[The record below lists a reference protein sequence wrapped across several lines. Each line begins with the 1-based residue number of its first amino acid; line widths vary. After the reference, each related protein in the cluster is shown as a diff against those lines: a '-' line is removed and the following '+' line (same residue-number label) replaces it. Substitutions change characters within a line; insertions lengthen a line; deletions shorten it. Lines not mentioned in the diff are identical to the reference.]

1 MRKIKKFFKNP
12 GVFFRD
18 HLNKRYPVF
27 RNEIFC
33 REEEESI
40 LMRHDL
46 AIEEKISVTF
56 PVDVV
61 FTWVDDKDPEW
72 VARYNDCRETYSGES
87 GLHAKDPAR
96 FSNHDELK
104 YSLRCVL
111 KYLPWVRNIFIVT
124 DNQHPAWVDKHY
136 DKRVKIVDHRDIIPA
151 LYLPTFNSHVI
162 EAHLHKIDGLA
173 EHFIYFNDDV
183 FVARP
188 LPVGHFFKSN
198 GIASLFI
205 SQKSLDDMHKKGNP
219 TPTLNASL
227 AGRSLLAQ
235 QFDGE
240 MLDSPLVHTYVPL
253 RKSLYLKCWQA
264 FEHEINSFLPNK
276 FRANNDLNMATFLVP
291 WFSYLNGSAV
301 LARDICY
308 YFNIRSPAA
317 ATYFNALHVSKKN
330 GTLPHSFCANDFNT
344 KEKHNDISN
353 EKIKLTLQQFFSSE
367 NQHV

>member
-46 AIEEKISVTF
+46 AIEEKISVNF
-56 PVDVV
+56 PIDVV

-72 VARYNDCRETYSGES
+72 VARYNDCQKTYYGEI

-104 YSLRCVL
+104 YSLRCVIKHL
-111 KYLPWVRNIFIVT
+111 SWVKNIFIVT
-124 DNQHPAWVDKHY
+124 DNQIPSWLDDVKDN
-136 DKRVKIVDHRDIIPA
+136 RIKIVDHRNIIPSC
-151 LYLPTFNSHVI
+151 YLPTFNSHVI
-162 EAHLHKIDGLA
+162 EAHLHKIPNLA

-183 FVARP
+183 FAARP
-188 LPVGHFFKSN
+188 LPAGHFFRGN
-198 GIASLFI
+198 GVASLFV
-205 SQKSLDDMHKKGNP
+205 SHKSLSEMKKKGTA

-227 AGRSLLAQ
+227 ACQQLLAKHFNQ
-235 QFDGE
+235 KIDT
-240 MLDSPLVHTYVPL
+240 PLVHTYVPL
-253 RKSLYLKCWQA
+253 RKNMYEQCWALFHDDIQ
-264 FEHEINSFLPNK
+264 NFLPNK
-276 FRANNDLNMATFLVP
+276 FRSNTDLNLATFLVP
-291 WFSYLNGSAV
+291 WFSYFKGKAV
-301 LARDICY
+301 HARDICY

-317 ATYFNALHVSKKN
+317 ATYFQSLQLAKKH

-344 KEKHNDISN
+344 TEGEKKINNEQINSTLHN
-353 EKIKLTLQQFFSSE
+353 FFI
-367 NQHV
+367 NGDKHD

>member
-1 MRKIKKFFKNP
+1 MRKIRKFFKNP
-12 GVFFRD
+12 GIFFRD

-27 RNEIFC
+27 RNEILC

-46 AIEEKISVTF
+46 AIEEKIIVNF

-61 FTWVDDKDPEW
+61 FTWVDDKDPIW
-72 VARYNDCRETYSGES
+72 VASYNHSRETYFGDT
-87 GLHAKDPAR
+87 GLHGKDPSR

-104 YSLRCVL
+104 YSLRCVI

-124 DNQHPAWVDKHY
+124 DNQRPAWLDINY
-136 DKRVKIVDHRDIIPA
+136 DKRVKIIDHREIIPEK
-151 LYLPTFNSHVI
+151 YLPTFNSHVI
-162 EAHLHKIDGLA
+162 EAHLHRIKDLA

-188 LPVGHFFKSN
+188 LPVGHFFKNN
-198 GIASLFI
+198 GNASLFV
-205 SQKSLDDMHKKGNP
+205 SQKSLNTMHKKGIV
-219 TPTLNASL
+219 TPTLKASL
-227 AGRSLLAQ
+227 RGRKLLARR
-235 QFDGE
+235 FNGE
-240 MLDSPLVHTYVPL
+240 LLDSPLVHTYVPL
-253 RKSLYLKCWQA
+253 RKSLYHKCWEA
-264 FEHEINSFLPNK
+264 FEYDITSFLSNK
-276 FRANNDLNMATFLVP
+276 FRSDNDLNLATFLVP
-291 WFSYLNGSAV
+291 WFAYLDGSAI

-317 ATYFNALHVSKKN
+317 AGYFNALEASKKN
-330 GTLPHSFCANDFNT
+330 NTLPHSFCANDFNT
-344 KEKHNDISN
+344 KDKSANVSN

>member
-1 MRKIKKFFKNP
+1 LI
-12 GVFFRD
+12 
-18 HLNKRYPVF
+18 
-27 RNEIFC
+27 
-33 REEEESI
+33 
-40 LMRHDL
+40 
-46 AIEEKISVTF
+46 
-56 PVDVV
+56 
-61 FTWVDDKDPEW
+61 
-72 VARYNDCRETYSGES
+72 
-87 GLHAKDPAR
+87 
-96 FSNHDELK
+96 
-104 YSLRCVL
+104 
-111 KYLPWVRNIFIVT
+111 
-124 DNQHPAWVDKHY
+124 
-136 DKRVKIVDHRDIIPA
+136 A

-353 EKIKLTLQQFFSSE
+353 EKIKLTLQQLTLQQFFSSE